1 MIDAFTRKTNQFVFY
16 GMNFKLFI
24 DSAKLDS
31 REKLSN
37 FKEHQIKILCFL
49 LYDNIKAEHEI
60 L

>member
-1 MIDAFTRKTNQFVFY
+1 MLRRTNKFLFHDL
-16 GMNFKLFI
+16 NLKLFI
-24 DSAKLDS
+24 DFEKIYF

-37 FKEHQIKILCFL
+37 FEEHQIKILCFL